1 MKIVIFVE
9 NLKLKIMYKFLSI
22 LGLFLAIQ
30 TYSFS
35 QINQTVKIEDAHYL
49 GDDADFH
56 KMLLNK
62 IIYSP
67 EAIKA
72 NVGGYLQTS
81 VFVEAD
87 STVSKIEFLNTMGYG
102 IEEQVKAIIS
112 PMKFAPKVM
121 NGRNFKSDILYNIMI
136 QAH

>member
-1 MKIVIFVE
+1 
-9 NLKLKIMYKFLSI
+9 MYKFLGI

-30 TYSFS
+30 SFS
-35 QINQTVKIEDAHYL
+35 FAQTNQTIKIEDAHYL

-62 IIYSP
+62 IKYSP

-72 NVGGYLQTS
+72 NVAGILQTN

-87 STVSKIEFLNTMGYG
+87 STVSSISFLNLIGYG
-102 IEEQVKAIIS
+102 VEEQVKAIIL

-136 QAH
+136 QAHKEE